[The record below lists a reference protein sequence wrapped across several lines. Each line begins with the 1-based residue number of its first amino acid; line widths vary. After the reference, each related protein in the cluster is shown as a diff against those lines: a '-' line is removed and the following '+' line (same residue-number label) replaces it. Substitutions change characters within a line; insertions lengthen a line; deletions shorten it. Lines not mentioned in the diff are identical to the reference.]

1 MSLETTQAWW
11 VAEAIDD
18 YQSSVIAC
26 TAGMGSGK
34 TDGGSDWLLD
44 CVDVNYECPFYA
56 FMEPTYQKV
65 MDTAIP
71 TMQRV
76 LQRYGRAEDWH
87 YKVIKSPHPKI
98 IFKDIRWN
106 PEVHFISAEKPDRIA
121 AVQYTCALEDEAGV
135 NKVAARRN
143 LRTRLYRQSNARKQ
157 QFMVMGAPQGINA
170 FAEEFDSET
179 LDGWDTSH
187 SRDHILRRE
196 VEGVIVQKRRFIIHT
211 DDNPF
216 VPRQYIIELQDT
228 YGHNPMLIQSY
239 RFGRFCPLSERAA
252 FSNYMPQKHDV
263 EGFEPDPYLD
273 IILKWDFN
281 FNPLAWVASQGFVR
295 DYPQRH
301 KTYVAL
307 HEANEGAHNLD
318 DACVEFAFKF
328 PPERFGETPIYVY
341 GDRSG
346 HSDSHKINGS
356 DFDNVKQYLNNLGFR
371 HVFIKATKSVV
382 PEAASVEALNKMFFN
397 GSYLVHKR
405 CKMLRRGL
413 LATQWQDRAR
423 KLEKPDG
430 ETHTHHPDAVKY
442 WAWQERRTLMQLK
455 RITGKN

>member
-1 MSLETTQAWW
+1 MSLELTQAWW
-11 VAEAIDD
+11 VGEAIEDRI
-18 YQSSVIAC
+18 SSVIAC
-26 TAGMGSGK
+26 TAGLGSGK
-34 TDGGSDWLLD
+34 THGGIQWHDDRVRQNKES
-44 CVDVNYECPFYA
+44 NFSA
-56 FMEPTYQKV
+56 IMEPTYQKV

-71 TMQRV
+71 TYQKV
-76 LQRYGRAEDWH
+76 LQELGRSEGRH
-87 YKVIKSPHPKI
+87 YKIIKSPHPKLVYLDQPI
-98 IFKDIRWN
+98 HH
-106 PEVHFISAEKPDRIA
+106 EVHFLSAENPDRIA
-121 AVQYTCALEDEAGV
+121 GVEYSHALEDEAGV
-135 NKVAARRN
+135 NDVKSRQN
-143 LRTRLYRQSNARKQ
+143 LRTRLFRDPKAVAP
-157 QFMVMGAPQGINA
+157 QFMVIGAPQGINA
-170 FAEEFDSET
+170 FADEFDSET
-179 LDGWDTSH
+179 LEGWNTTH
-187 SRDHILRRE
+187 SRDHFKDEMHDGILIR
-196 VEGVIVQKRRFIIHT
+196 KRRFIIHT

-216 VPRQYIIELQDT
+216 KNPIYIAQLMST
-228 YGHNPMLIQSY
+228 YGYNPMLIQSY

-252 FSNYMPQKHDV
+252 FSNYMPQKHDI

-328 PPERFGETPIYVY
+328 PPERFRETPIYVY